1 MRITMSK
8 QTVVIVSLE
17 QKEIQFGDS
26 LYVTCV
32 CVPINSFVTEGSLAF
47 WNRGGGRGKGGG
59 GYAMGG
65 GGQYARQEPLT
76 IWGFNPHA

>member
-47 WNRGGGRGKGGG
+47 WNRGGGE
-59 GYAMGG
+59 G

>member
-1 MRITMSK
+1 MSK

-26 LYVTCV
+26 LNVTCV

-47 WNRGGGRGKGGG
+47 
-59 GYAMGG
+59 
-65 GGQYARQEPLT
+65 
-76 IWGFNPHA
+76 